1 MTMNDK
7 TKGAWL
13 IHHTDKL
20 QKVTNQGVFQK
31 LFLAGKCGVLLSA
44 LSESDNESQ
53 LTKSKVEVI
62 AKASDIDTVFQLPTI
77 LKKLEEHRL
86 IDIDSSGNIAIVGIT
101 TTTVLTHTNS
111 IFENEQPNVSEQASL
126 EVAELISSTPKDKTV
141 VSEYI
146 SDIYKM
152 GQREINDFLIQS
164 EQIGFIDSEVL
175 QKSETMYFNG
185 NIFRKG
191 ELQKI
196 DKVLSSLSSEES
208 SKLREFTQLLDSTG
222 CIPISTGQKVL
233 GSKLF
238 EKLHSIAFFDV
249 NTVSN
254 DSENAYFITKPSS
267 FCKYGNPFTED
278 ALDLAKAFVSSLAYG
293 MNQSPSSRGR
303 IVMLEALL
311 RKMINGLWVGPAT
324 AIGQDYQLLEY
335 KRVVETK
342 PSKEKPGQFLMRLL
356 KKDIGEIALKVLE
369 QGNASEDILLN
380 GSSVI
385 SYQKPETNRE
395 ILRRKQAHQ
404 SKRDTIN
411 ALRTLR
417 TDV

>member
-1 MTMNDK
+1 MNEK

-20 QKVTNQGVFQK
+20 QKVTNQGDFQK

-44 LSESDNESQ
+44 LSESENESQ
-53 LTKSKVEVI
+53 LTKTKVEVI
-62 AKASDIDTVFQLPTI
+62 AKASDIDTVFQLPII
-77 LKKLEEHRL
+77 LNKLKEHRL
-86 IDIDSSGNIAIVGIT
+86 VDSDSSGNVAVIGIT

-111 IFENEQPNVSEQASL
+111 IFEDEQPNIAEQASI
-126 EVAELISSTPKDKTV
+126 EIAELISSTPKDKTIV
-141 VSEYI
+141 TEYI
-146 SDIYKM
+146 SDNYEM
-152 GQREINDFLIQS
+152 GKTEVNDFLFQS
-164 EQIGFIDSEVL
+164 EQIGFIDSEIV
-175 QKSETMYFNG
+175 QDSETMYFNG

-196 DKVLSSLSSEES
+196 DSVLSSLSNEENR
-208 SKLREFTQLLDSTG
+208 KLIEFTQLLDSKG
-222 CIPISTGQKVL
+222 CITVTIGKNIL
-233 GSKLF
+233 GKTLF

-278 ALDLAKAFVSSLAYG
+278 ALDLAKAFVASLAYG
-293 MNQSPSSRGR
+293 MNQSSSSRGK

-311 RKMINGLWVGPAT
+311 RKMINGHWVGPAT

-335 KRVVETK
+335 KRVIEIK
-342 PSKEKPGQFLMRLL
+342 PSKQKRGQFLMRLL

-380 GSSVI
+380 GSSIV

-395 ILRRKQAHQ
+395 ILRRNQTPQ
-404 SKRDTIN
+404 SKREMIN

-417 TDV
+417 TDM

>member
-1 MTMNDK
+1 MNKK
-7 TKGAWL
+7 TNGAWL

-20 QKVTNQGVFQK
+20 QKVTNQGNFQK

-44 LSESDNESQ
+44 LSETETQSQ
-53 LTKSKVEVI
+53 LQKSKVEVI

-77 LKKLEEHRL
+77 LDKLKEHKL
-86 IDIDSSGNIAIVGIT
+86 IDADSSGNIAVLGIT
-101 TTTVLTHTNS
+101 TATVLEHTNS
-111 IFENEQPNVSEQASL
+111 IFDAEKPNKSEQASL
-126 EVAELISSTPKDKTV
+126 AVAELISSTPKDKSI

-152 GQREINDFLIQS
+152 GRSEINDFLSQS
-164 EQIGFIDSEVL
+164 EQIGFIDSEII
-175 QKSETMYFNG
+175 QESETMYFNG

-191 ELQKI
+191 ELQKVNN
-196 DKVLSSLSSEES
+196 VLNSLSSVES
-208 SKLREFTQLLDSTG
+208 QRLIEFNELLENKG
-222 CIPISTGQKVL
+222 CITISIGQKIL
-233 GSKLF
+233 GKTLF

-293 MNQSPSSRGR
+293 MNQSKSSRGK
-303 IVMLEALL
+303 IMMLEALL
-311 RKMINGLWVGPAT
+311 KKMINGHWVGPAT

-335 KRVVETK
+335 KRVIETK
-342 PSKEKPGQFLMRLL
+342 PSKQKRGQFLMRLL

-380 GSSVI
+380 SSSVI

-395 ILRRKQAHQ
+395 ILRRNQAPQ
-404 SKRDTIN
+404 SKRDMIN

-417 TDV
+417 TDI